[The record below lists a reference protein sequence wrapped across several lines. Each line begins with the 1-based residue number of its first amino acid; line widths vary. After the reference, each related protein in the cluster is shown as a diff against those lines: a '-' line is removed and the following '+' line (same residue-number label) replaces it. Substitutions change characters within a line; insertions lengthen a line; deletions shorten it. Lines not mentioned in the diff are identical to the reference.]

1 MKFFFTLGLVIG
13 IGHAVSAQSAYEIL
27 DVVVMRDQPIVRGEM
42 NGKTAYFL
50 LDTGSDVSLINT
62 GDAEKYGFSY
72 ITNNG
77 LKGYQ
82 LAGLGASTN
91 ELFNIYNID
100 LRLGSQKIKAIFI
113 AYDLSNIIR
122 SLNTNTPIR
131 INGIIGSKALR
142 KHGFVIDYDLKE
154 VKMKLR

>member
-1 MKFFFTLGLVIG
+1 MKFLFTLGWVIG
-13 IGHAVSAQSAYEIL
+13 IGYAVSAQSCYETL

-62 GDAEKYGFSY
+62 EDAKEYGFSY
-72 ITNNG
+72 VSNRG
-77 LKGYQ
+77 LRGYQ
-82 LAGLGASTN
+82 LTGLGVGTT
-91 ELFNIYNID
+91 ELFNIYKID
-100 LRLGSQKIKAIFI
+100 LRMGSQKISADFV
-113 AYDLSNIIR
+113 AYDLSNIVH
-122 SLNTNTPIR
+122 SLNTGPFVR